1 MKRILLILCLSVCIA
16 GTYAQRRGARGATG
30 TTGATGAT
38 GARPQRQP
46 SAEAAYIKEHYTKS
60 QAYIP
65 MRDGVKL
72 FCTIYSPKDQSQKFP
87 IIMTRTPYNVGPYPE
102 GDYKASL
109 GQDTVLTRE
118 GFIFVYEDVRGRYM
132 SEGEFVNVRP
142 QIDNKPKMN
151 SRPVDKSASLGAQ
164 PSPMV
169 KSSGVPPIDESTDTY
184 DTIDW
189 LIKNVPNNN
198 GRVGIE
204 GISYPGFYSTA
215 ALPNAHPALKA
226 VSPQAPVTEWFKG
239 DDFHHN
245 GVFFEM
251 DAFAFL
257 TNFGVPR
264 PKPETR
270 YANGIPHE
278 YKDNY
283 KFYLEMGA
291 LPNFK
296 KKYLGDSVKFWD
308 DMMNHPNY
316 DSFWQGMNILP
327 HLVNIKPAVL
337 TVGGFFD
344 AEDAYGA
351 QHVYKAIEKQNPQST
366 KNMLVLG
373 PWYHGGWE
381 RGDGQFFGDQDFGS
395 PASLYFQKNIQLP
408 FFNYYLKDKGTM
420 DLPEASIFISGSNQW
435 HRFNEWPPKNTIE
448 KSLYLQPNGKLSFDK
463 PTAKGGFDE
472 YVSDPATPVPYQDG
486 VQQARTRE
494 YMLDDQ
500 RFASRRPD
508 VKTYQTDVLTE
519 DITLT
524 GPLMAHLFSS
534 TTGTDADYVV
544 KLIDVFPDD
553 YPNPVPNP
561 KNVTLAGYQ
570 MLVRGEIFRGRFR
583 NSFSKPEP
591 FIPGKVTE
599 IKYDLPDVGH
609 TFRKGHR
616 MMIQI
621 QNTWFPLGDRN
632 PQKFVDINKAKDSDF
647 QKATIRI
654 YHDAA
659 EPSSLKLTVFQ

>member
-1 MKRILLILCLSVCIA
+1 MKKLLLAICLVTCFTGI
-16 GTYAQRRGARGATG
+16 YAQRGSQMSPTAT
-30 TTGATGAT
+30 
-38 GARPQRQP
+38 
-46 SAEAAYIKEHYTKS
+46 AEAAYIKDHYVKTE
-60 QAYIP
+60 QMIP
-65 MRDGVKL
+65 MRDGAKL
-72 FCTIYSPKDQSQKFP
+72 FCTIYSPKDKSQKFP
-87 IIMTRTPYNVGPYPE
+87 ILMTRTPYSAGPY
-102 GDYKASL
+102 GATYKTSL
-109 GQDTVLTRE
+109 GQDTALTHE

-132 SEGEFVNVRP
+132 SEGDFINVRP
-142 QIDNKPKMN
+142 QIDAAAKK
-151 SRPVDKSASLGAQ
+151 AG
-164 PSPMV
+164 V
-169 KSSGVPPIDESTDTY
+169 KTDESTDTY

-189 LIKNVPNNN
+189 LVKNLPNNN

-215 ALPNAHPALKA
+215 SLPNAHPALKA

-257 TNFGVPR
+257 TSFGVPR
-264 PKPETR
+264 PKPVPR
-270 YANGIPHE
+270 YLNGIPNA

-316 DSFWQGMNILP
+316 DSFWQRMSILP
-327 HLVNIKPAVL
+327 HLTNIKPAVL

-351 QHVYKAIEKQNPQST
+351 QKVYKAIEKQNPGA

-381 RGDGQFFGDQDFGS
+381 RSEGRYFGDQDFES
-395 PASLYFQKNIQLP
+395 NASLWFQENVQLP
-408 FFNYYLKDKGTM
+408 FFNYYLKDKGKM
-420 DLPEASIFISGSNQW
+420 DLPEATIFISGENKW
-435 HRFNEWPPKNTIE
+435 HKFATWPPKNTIE
-448 KSLYLQPNGKLSFDK
+448 KSLYLQANGKLSF
-463 PTAKGGFDE
+463 TAPKAATSFDE

-486 VQQARTRE
+486 VQRARTRE

-500 RFASRRPD
+500 RFASRRSD
-508 VKTYQTDVLTE
+508 VKTYQTDALTE

-524 GPLMAHLFSS
+524 GPVMANLFSS

-553 YPNPVPNP
+553 FLNTDPTPYTKNPVMG
-561 KNVTLAGYQ
+561 GYQ
-570 MLVRGEIFRGRFR
+570 MLIRGEIFRGRFR
-583 NSFSKPEP
+583 NSFEHPEA
-591 FIPGKVTE
+591 FVPGKVTN

-609 TFRKGHR
+609 TFKKGHR
-616 MMIQI
+616 IMIQI

-632 PQKFVDINKAKDSDF
+632 PQKFVDIYKAKDSDF

-659 EPSSLKLTVFQ
+659 APSSVKVTVLQ

>member
-1 MKRILLILCLSVCIA
+1 
-16 GTYAQRRGARGATG
+16 
-30 TTGATGAT
+30 
-38 GARPQRQP
+38 
-46 SAEAAYIKEHYTKS
+46 
-60 QAYIP
+60 

-72 FCTIYSPKDQSQKFP
+72 FATIYSPKDQSVKYP
-87 IIMTRTPYNVGPYPE
+87 IIMTRTPYSAGPY
-102 GDYKASL
+102 GADVYKASL
-109 GQDTVLTRE
+109 GQDTSLTRE

-142 QIDNKPKMN
+142 QIDAAAKAVGQK
-151 SRPVDKSASLGAQ
+151 V
-164 PSPMV
+164 
-169 KSSGVPPIDESTDTY
+169 DESTDTY

-189 LIKNVPNNN
+189 LVKNLPNNN

-215 ALPNAHPALKA
+215 SLPNAHPALKA

-257 TNFGVPR
+257 TGFGVPR
-264 PKPETR
+264 PKPVPR
-270 YANGIPHE
+270 YLNGIPHA
-278 YKDNY
+278 YNDNY

-296 KKYLGDSVKFWD
+296 KKYLGDSVKFWN
-308 DMMNHPNY
+308 DMMDHPNY
-316 DSFWQGMNILP
+316 DSFWQKMNILP
-327 HLVNIKPAVL
+327 HLTNIKPAVL

-351 QHVYKAIEKQNPQST
+351 QKVYKAIEKQSPGAN
-366 KNMLVLG
+366 NRLVLG

-381 RGDGQFFGDQDFGS
+381 RSEGRFFGDIDFES
-395 PASLYFQKNIQLP
+395 NASLWFQQNVQLP

-420 DLPEASIFISGSNQW
+420 DLPEATIFISGENKW
-435 HRFNEWPPKNTIE
+435 HKFEKWPPANVVE
-448 KSLYLQPNGKLSFDK
+448 KSLYLQANGKLSF
-463 PTAKGGFDE
+463 TAPKVTTSFDE
-472 YVSDPATPVPYQDG
+472 YISDPATPVPYQDG
-486 VQQARTRE
+486 VQERRTRE

-508 VKTYQTDVLTE
+508 VKTYQTDALTD

-524 GPLMAHLFSS
+524 GPVVANLFSS

-553 YPNPVPNP
+553 FPNTNTESYTKAPIMG
-561 KNVTLAGYQ
+561 GYQ
-570 MLVRGEIFRGRFR
+570 MLVRGEIFRGKFR
-583 NSFSKPEP
+583 NSFEHPEP
-591 FIPGKVTE
+591 FVPGKVTN

-609 TFRKGHR
+609 TFKKGHR
-616 MMIQI
+616 IMIQV

-654 YHDAA
+654 YHDVKA
-659 EPSSLKLTVFQ
+659 PSSVKVTVLQ